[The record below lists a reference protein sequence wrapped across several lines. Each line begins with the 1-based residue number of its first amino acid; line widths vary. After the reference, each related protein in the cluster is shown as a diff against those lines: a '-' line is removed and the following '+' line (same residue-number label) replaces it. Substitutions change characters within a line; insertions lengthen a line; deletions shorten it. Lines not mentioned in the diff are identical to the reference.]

1 MIPLTRKVGH
11 LDRRVYVN
19 PSLITFIEEVPIEG
33 GDTKALIHFGIMH
46 LAVEESPQQI
56 AEKLHTTY
64 TVHYPPL
71 QPK

>member
-19 PSLITFIEEVPIEG
+19 PSLITFIEEVPVEG

-46 LAVEESPQQI
+46 LAVEESPQTINNRI
-56 AEKLHTTY
+56 AASK
-64 TVHYPPL
+64 
-71 QPK
+71 